1 MRSSLHQAPP
11 VLASPPPEPA
21 TDRVWLLSMSPSD
34 DHSLHDSEAHPAQ
47 VEDNLY
53 RSGHPTELNFPFLE
67 RLHLKKILYLS
78 PESPPQ
84 AFKTFVDDQVG
95 LRAVDCV
102 RRISVLSAHAMRH
115 SPSRS
120 NQGIDLQLLG
130 LGEEQRQTASWSP
143 IAEEHGVQNCSLAWI
158 VCECMKVCTQ

>member
-1 MRSSLHQAPP
+1 M
-11 VLASPPPEPA
+11 
-21 TDRVWLLSMSPSD
+21 
-34 DHSLHDSEAHPAQ
+34 HDSEAHPAQ

-84 AFKTFVDDQVG
+84 AFKTFVDDQVC
-95 LRAVDCV
+95 LRAVDGV
-102 RRISVLSAHAMRH
+102 RRIRVLRAMRY

-143 IAEEHGVQNCSLAWI
+143 IAEEHGVQPCVESLRIA
-158 VCECMKVCTQ
+158 